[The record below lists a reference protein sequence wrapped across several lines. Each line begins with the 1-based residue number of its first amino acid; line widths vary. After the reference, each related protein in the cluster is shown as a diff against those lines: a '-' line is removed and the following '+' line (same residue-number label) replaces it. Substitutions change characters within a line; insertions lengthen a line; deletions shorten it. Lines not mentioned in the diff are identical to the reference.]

1 MEIQEIKQ
9 NLSLATVLHY
19 YGLRSDKNNK
29 LNCPFH
35 EDKTPSMQVYYKT
48 QTAYCF
54 SSNCKTHGKSI
65 DVIDFILHKENFTK
79 HEAINKAIEILGHK
93 ELNRADRNQLNPMAR
108 ICTKYCRQR
117 IARICNPCPHS
128 KYLIPKSHFNNG
140 VAFGFYNVAPL
151 PEEFLQK
158 SCANVPRSAKSSF

>member
-1 MEIQEIKQ
+1 MALLKK
-9 NLSLATVLHY
+9 V
-19 YGLRSDKNNK
+19 NNK
-29 LNCPFH
+29 A
-35 EDKTPSMQVYYKT
+35 
-48 QTAYCF
+48 QTDNHSGFGTNANNYGGRF
-54 SSNCKTHGKSI
+54 
-65 DVIDFILHKENFTK
+65 
-79 HEAINKAIEILGHK
+79 INKDG
-93 ELNRADRNQLNPMAR
+93 NPMAR